1 MTPLDDLFSTDE
13 SRAESQL
20 EKVMTLNPAEIS
32 DFPNHPFKVKQDD
45 DMAEMVESI
54 KKYGVLVPALVRP
67 KEDGGYEMV
76 AGHRRKFAAVLA
88 GIAEIPCIVRSL
100 TDDEATIVMVDSN
113 LQREKILPSEKAFA
127 YKMKLDAMKRQ
138 AGRPSKE
145 NSVPVGQNFEGKT
158 SRELLA
164 AKSPDSNTQ
173 IQRYIRLTE
182 LIPSV
187 LQMVDDGKIAFR
199 PAVELSYLSKD
210 GISVSTRY
218 GEVENVEF
226 NSDGALGITVYH
238 QNRKGSASSTDLSPQ
253 AIARTVQAALD
264 IARYTSPDPCAGV
277 ADKELLAFDAPDL
290 DLFHPAEVSPD
301 EAIELAA
308 RAEQAAL
315 QADKRITNTEGGS
328 FNSHYGVKV
337 FGNSHGMLQGYCST
351 RHSLSSC
358 VIAEENGD
366 MERDYAYTIGRA
378 MSDLQ
383 TPEWV
388 GADCARRTLSRLSPR
403 KLSTMKAPV
412 IFANEVATGLFGHL
426 VGAIAGGSVYR
437 KSTFLLDSLGKQILP
452 DWLTIEEH
460 PHLLK
465 GLASTPF
472 DSEGVR
478 TERRDIIKDGILTQ
492 WLLTSYSARKLG
504 LKSTGHA
511 GGIHNWRIAGQ
522 GLSFEQMLKEMGTGL
537 VVTELMGQGVSAI
550 TGDYSRGAAGFWVE
564 NGEIQYP
571 VSEIT
576 IAGNLK
582 DMWRNIV
589 TVGNDIET
597 RSNIQCGSVLLPEM
611 KIAGQ

>member
-1 MTPLDDLFSTDE
+1 
-13 SRAESQL
+13 
-20 EKVMTLNPAEIS
+20 
-32 DFPNHPFKVKQDD
+32 
-45 DMAEMVESI
+45 MAV
-54 KKYGVLVPALVRP
+54 
-67 KEDGGYEMV
+67 
-76 AGHRRKFAAVLA
+76 
-88 GIAEIPCIVRSL
+88 
-100 TDDEATIVMVDSN
+100 
-113 LQREKILPSEKAFA
+113 
-127 YKMKLDAMKRQ
+127 AMK
-138 AGRPSKE
+138 
-145 NSVPVGQNFEGKT
+145 V
-158 SRELLA
+158 
-164 AKSPDSNTQ
+164 NTQ
-173 IQRYIRLTE
+173 VAQQRQVLEQAVSQALE
-182 LIPSV
+182 LASA
-187 LQMVDDGKIAFR
+187 QSDGAEV
-199 PAVELSYLSKD
+199 AVSKTT

-238 QNRKGSASSTDLSPQ
+238 QNRKGSASTTDLSPD
-253 AIARTVQAALD
+253 AVARTVQAALD
-264 IARYTSPDPCAGV
+264 IARYTSPDPFAGV
-277 ADKELLAFDAPDL
+277 AEKELLAFEAPDL
-290 DLFHPAEVSPD
+290 DLFHPTEMDAD
-301 EAIELAA
+301 RAIELAA
-308 RAEQAAL
+308 RAENASL
-315 QADKRITNTEGGS
+315 NVDKRINNTEGGS
-328 FNSHYGVKV
+328 FNSHYGIKV
-337 FGNSHGMLQGYCST
+337 FGNSHGMLQSYCST

-358 VIAEENGD
+358 VIAEVNGE

-378 MSDLQ
+378 MEDLDS
-383 TPEWV
+383 PESV
-388 GADCARRTLSRLSPR
+388 GAECARRTLARLSPR

-412 IFANEVATGLFGHL
+412 IFAAEAATGLFGHL

-452 DWLTIEEH
+452 EWLTIEEH

-478 TERRDIIKDGILTQ
+478 TERRDIIKDGILQQ
-492 WLLTSYSARKLG
+492 WLLTNYSARKLG

-511 GGIHNWRIAGQ
+511 GGIHNWRIEGRGLDFAG
-522 GLSFEQMLKEMGTGL
+522 MLKEMGTGL
-537 VVTELMGQGVSAI
+537 VVTELMGQGVSGI
-550 TGDYSRGAAGFWVE
+550 TGDYSRGASGFWVE

>member
-1 MTPLDDLFSTDE
+1 MAL
-13 SRAESQL
+13 AMKVISQ
-20 EKVMTLNPAEIS
+20 
-32 DFPNHPFKVKQDD
+32 
-45 DMAEMVESI
+45 VE
-54 KKYGVLVPALVRP
+54 A
-67 KEDGGYEMV
+67 
-76 AGHRRKFAAVLA
+76 
-88 GIAEIPCIVRSL
+88 
-100 TDDEATIVMVDSN
+100 
-113 LQREKILPSEKAFA
+113 QRKILEEAVSTALELASGKSDGAEVA
-127 YKMKLDAMKRQ
+127 V
-138 AGRPSKE
+138 SK
-145 NSVPVGQNFEGKT
+145 T
-158 SRELLA
+158 
-164 AKSPDSNTQ
+164 T
-173 IQRYIRLTE
+173 
-182 LIPSV
+182 
-187 LQMVDDGKIAFR
+187 
-199 PAVELSYLSKD
+199 

-328 FNSHYGVKV
+328 FN
-337 FGNSHGMLQGYCST
+337 T

-571 VSEIT
+571 VSGIT